1 MTRQFAS
8 SARLFSQ
15 EEFLRLQDSMVG
27 VVGLGGVGSWAA
39 EALTRSGVGGIFLID
54 MDHVAESNI
63 NRQVQATHSVLGA
76 SKVDALSQRIADISP
91 ACRIQSLDDFLG
103 PENAQEILSAK
114 EVSVWIDAT
123 DDLAAK
129 KAMILVMQSQ
139 KRLADLIVSGGA
151 GGKLDPLRIKTLDLS
166 ETSHDAL
173 LSTLRYDLRK
183 NHGFPRSGKMRIQ
196 VVSSAE
202 PMRQTE
208 DCDPQAKLACAG
220 YGSMVTVTAAMGL
233 AAAHL
238 AIKRICKK

>member
-1 MTRQFAS
+1 
-8 SARLFSQ
+8 
-15 EEFLRLQDSMVG
+15 
-27 VVGLGGVGSWAA
+27 
-39 EALTRSGVGGIFLID
+39 
-54 MDHVAESNI
+54 
-63 NRQVQATHSVLGA
+63 
-76 SKVDALSQRIADISP
+76 
-91 ACRIQSLDDFLG
+91 
-103 PENAQEILSAK
+103 
-114 EVSVWIDAT
+114 
-123 DDLAAK
+123 
-129 KAMILVMQSQ
+129 MQSQ